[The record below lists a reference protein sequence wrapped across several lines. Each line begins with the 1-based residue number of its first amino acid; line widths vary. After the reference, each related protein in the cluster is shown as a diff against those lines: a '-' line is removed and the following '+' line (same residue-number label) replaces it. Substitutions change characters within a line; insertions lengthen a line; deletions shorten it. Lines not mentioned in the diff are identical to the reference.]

1 MRVATAAPETALR
14 PIAQVAV
21 EARVGS
27 QTGLFDYAVP
37 DALTGVIEVGHRV
50 RVPFGKRTV
59 TGFVYAL
66 DRGPTVLELRPIEA
80 LLDAEPMLPTVLVQL
95 AGFVAAHYL
104 VPLDEVIRAI
114 VPPRVRAVVRRSVKR
129 RRQSRILRQAT
140 EVGRPGALALE
151 PAQEAARERIAV
163 ALARQESE
171 VFLLHGVTGSGK
183 TEVYLAL
190 LEQVLAREGQG
201 LVLVPEIALTP
212 QTVGRFAAR
221 FPGRLAVLH
230 SALTEAERAA
240 EWWRIRRG
248 EADIVIG
255 PRAAVFAPLPR
266 LRLIVIDEEES
277 SAFKQERI
285 PRYHAPTVA
294 RWLARRTQSVLILG
308 SATPS
313 IATYATAL
321 SGREHLLELPHRAQ
335 GRPLPP
341 VTIVDMRAEIGS
353 LHFSPLSRELQAAI
367 GASLERREQSIL
379 FLNRRGLATFVL
391 CRDCGQARE
400 CPHCSVALVYH
411 SALNRLQCHYCGSTE
426 PLPRRCPSC
435 GSRYIKSFGVGTE
448 RIEQEV
454 RTLFP
459 GARVLRLDRD
469 VMKTA
474 DAADLVFDQMLSGEA
489 DVLVGTQL
497 VAKGLD
503 LPKVTTVGV
512 VNADTSLH
520 FPDYRSSERT
530 FSLLTQVAGRAG
542 RGSAASQVFIQTYTP
557 DHPAVRHA
565 RYHDYRGFFK
575 EERAIRAQYRF
586 PPYAELIVATY
597 GHRDEARA
605 AREAKTAAEH
615 LSATIGLLNLGDIEV
630 LGPSPAFVYRL
641 KDEFRFE
648 VTLKGSDLHRVA
660 DGLPRGRGWSLDVDP
675 M

>member
-1 MRVATAAPETALR
+1 LAPETGLR
-14 PIAQVAV
+14 SVAQVAV

-27 QTGLFDYAVP
+27 LSGLFDYAVP
-37 DALTGVIEVGHRV
+37 EALTGLIEVGHRV

-66 DRGPTVLELRPIEA
+66 DQGPGVLELKPIEA
-80 LLDAEPMLPTVLVQL
+80 LIDAEPVLPAVLVEL

-104 VPLDEVIRAI
+104 VPLDEVIRAV
-114 VPPRVRAVVRRSVKR
+114 VPPRVRAVVKRSVKR
-129 RRQSRILRQAT
+129 RRQSRILRQAG
-140 EVGRPGALALE
+140 EVGSSAAVALE

-163 ALARQESE
+163 ALTRQESA

-190 LEQVLAREGQG
+190 LEQVLATGGQG
-201 LVLVPEIALTP
+201 LVLVPDIALTP
-212 QTVGRFAAR
+212 QTVGRFGAR

-266 LRLIVIDEEES
+266 LRLVLIDEEES

-294 RWLARRTQSVLILG
+294 RWLARRTRSVLVLG

-313 IATYATAL
+313 VATYAAAL

-341 VTIVDMRAEIGS
+341 VTVVDMRKELRAE
-353 LHFSPLSRELQAAI
+353 HFGPLSRPLREAI
-367 GASLERREQSIL
+367 ASSLERGEQSIL

-391 CRDCGQARE
+391 CRDCGQARQ

-411 SALNRLQCHYCGSTE
+411 AALNRLQCHYCGSTE
-426 PLPRRCPSC
+426 PLPKRCPAC
-435 GSRYIKSFGVGTE
+435 GSRYIKSFGIGTE

-469 VMKTA
+469 VMKTP
-474 DAADLVFDQMLSGEA
+474 DAADLVFDQMLSGAA
-489 DVLVGTQL
+489 DVLVGTQV

-503 LPKVTTVGV
+503 LPLVTTVGV

-542 RGSAASQVFIQTYTP
+542 RGSAASRVFIQTYTP
-557 DHPAVRHA
+557 DHPAIKHA
-565 RYHDYRGFFK
+565 QYHDYRGFFR
-575 EERAIRAQYRF
+575 EELEVRRSYRF
-586 PPYAELIVATY
+586 PPFAELIVTTY

-605 AREAKTAAEH
+605 AREAQTAAEH

-648 VTLKGSDLHRVA
+648 VTLKGTDLHRVA